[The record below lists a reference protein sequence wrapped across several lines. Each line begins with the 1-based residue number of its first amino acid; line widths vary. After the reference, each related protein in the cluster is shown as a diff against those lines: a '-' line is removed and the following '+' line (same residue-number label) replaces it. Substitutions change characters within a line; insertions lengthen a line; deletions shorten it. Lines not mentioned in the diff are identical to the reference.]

1 MRSKLIPVVL
11 VLLALGAG
19 VLYGTRRPRI
29 GEVAPAGVLQQRHA
43 LTAENRPA
51 IRLDPT
57 QVPVELRN
65 LIPLAEQ
72 WGIGDDV
79 IRSDVLAKASVEEK
93 RALVKAVSPR
103 YDQINAW
110 LDTFDPD
117 TQQMSDEMAEFMFTA
132 EASEEALAELENP

>member
-11 VLLALGAG
+11 VLLALAAG
-19 VLYGTRRPRI
+19 VFYGARRPRV
-29 GEVAPAGVLQQRHA
+29 GEVAPAGVLRESYG
-43 LTAENRPA
+43 LTAENRPTL
-51 IRLDPT
+51 RLDPSK
-57 QVPVELRN
+57 VPAELRD

-79 IRSDVLAKASVEEK
+79 IRSDVLAKTSLEEK
-93 RALVKAVSPR
+93 RALVNAVSPR

-117 TQQMSDEMAEFMFTA
+117 TQQ
-132 EASEEALAELENP
+132 